1 LSSLIAQKIRSTAA
15 FLAFNLP
22 SLVEVVDPA
31 HSSRKNKD
39 SYISFQQEEQGFIHT
54 AKWSVFLHVVL

>member
-39 SYISFQQEEQGFIHT
+39 SYISFQQEE
-54 AKWSVFLHVVL
+54 